1 MLAQCQV
8 VCAYLLNHAPPSSV
22 PLTVSGS
29 GFMKLFVSCM
39 LCVQTSVSPG
49 QCLFVHVCVMNLSPW
64 FSPRPE
70 FVSEFSKLSDQWQRA
85 ARGVLQRKCDIGRLV
100 TQWRFFTTSVEDL
113 LRFLA
118 DTGQLLSAVKEQ
130 DCYSLCQTRRLVHE
144 LKVCVHGLSLRGTGG
159 KRALLQDVC
168 STDVLFKFSFIVF
181 NYMYGHVH
189 VSAGTPKWP
198 EVLDP
203 PWSWGCGE
211 PPDVRVLGTEFW
223 SSERAENTFSL
234 GDLSPAP

>member
-1 MLAQCQV
+1 M
-8 VCAYLLNHAPPSSV
+8 
-22 PLTVSGS
+22 
-29 GFMKLFVSCM
+29 
-39 LCVQTSVSPG
+39 
-49 QCLFVHVCVMNLSPW
+49 
-64 FSPRPE
+64 
-70 FVSEFSKLSDQWQRA
+70 
-85 ARGVLQRKCDIGRLV
+85 

-118 DTGQLLSAVKEQ
+118 DTSQLLSAVKEQ

-159 KRALLQDVC
+159 EGALLQDVC
-168 STDVLFKFSFIVF
+168 STDILFKFSFITF

-234 GDLSPAP
+234 RDLSPAP